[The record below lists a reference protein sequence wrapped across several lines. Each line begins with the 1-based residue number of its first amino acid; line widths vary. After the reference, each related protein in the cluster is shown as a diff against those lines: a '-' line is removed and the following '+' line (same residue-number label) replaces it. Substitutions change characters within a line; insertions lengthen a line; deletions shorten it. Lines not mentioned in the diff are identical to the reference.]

1 MDTTLFFKIAN
12 NTAMLG
18 WLLLLIVPKWKYT
31 IPFIVSAIIFFLTG
45 SYTFIIVKT
54 LPFIK
59 PDVFS
64 SLATIRN
71 LFQNDIALLAGWVHY
86 LAFDLFV
93 GIYIVKESEKCKIH
107 RLIVTLLLPLTF
119 LFGPIGYAAFQII
132 KTIKNQIKK

>member
-1 MDTTLFFKIAN
+1 MDTSIFFKIAN
-12 NTAMLG
+12 NFAMLG

-31 IPFIVSAIIFFLTG
+31 IPFIVSAIISFLAV
-45 SYTFIIVKT
+45 SYTFIIIKA

-71 LFQNDIALLAGWVHY
+71 LFQNDTALLAGWVHY

-93 GIYIVKESEKCKIH
+93 GVYIVREAEKYKIH
-107 RLIVTLLLPLTF
+107 RLIVTLLLPLIF
-119 LFGPIGYAAFQII
+119 LFGPIGYVAFKII
-132 KTIKNQIKK
+132 KTIKTQVRK